1 VNCPKALNPAAFKQA
16 EVRSQSQSAINLI
29 PCTVDNLYAPV
40 GLTSSMIWGGTL
52 VGRQVSTVQRAEL
65 EYLRSR
71 GIETTPTRFKNSED
85 NRIHKLVLLP
95 YKDGVIGTKL

>member
-40 GLTSSMIWGGTL
+40 GLTITGGIMTETL
-52 VGRQVSTVQRAEL
+52 PICNNKG
-65 EYLRSR
+65 
-71 GIETTPTRFKNSED
+71 
-85 NRIHKLVLLP
+85 
-95 YKDGVIGTKL
+95 